1 MSKDSPVEIEE
12 AFKAFDIEG
21 TGYMTLEN
29 LKQISIEL
37 GEELSDE
44 TLREMMAEANKM
56 DEAKQA

>member
-1 MSKDSPVEIEE
+1 MSKDSPTEIEE
-12 AFKAFDIEG
+12 AFKAFDIDD